1 MRAASNEAT
10 VRSSFARLALVMFA
24 GGALLTATLGA
35 GVVWLRT

>member
-1 MRAASNEAT
+1 MRAASKETT
-10 VRSSFARLALVMFA
+10 VRSRVARLALVMFA